1 MNTAKGI
8 LLTLTGLLVLTGCS
22 QSITYSLD
30 DIPKAVN
37 SPFTSNTLGVEAFE
51 DVRANASEKQAWYKG
66 LYKET
71 RLTQRGGKG
80 WWFNDDQEYKNKCVA
95 QWITEMVVKHLN

>member
-1 MNTAKGI
+1 MNTAKSV
-8 LLTLTGLLVLTGCS
+8 LLSVAGLLALTGCS
-22 QSITYSLD
+22 QQITYPLD

-66 LYKET
+66 
-71 RLTQRGGKG
+71 
-80 WWFNDDQEYKNKCVA
+80 
-95 QWITEMVVKHLN
+95 